1 MLMCR
6 NVVRMLGKPGRAGA
20 KWEVRL
26 ANNGIPF
33 VTDGMTRKW
42 CMSYFQESEHVV
54 APAVAP
60 LNLDLSSIIEN
71 EGEGEGATAH
81 NMPTSRRAASV
92 EGSECSSRLG
102 LSVLGDGVQT
112 SNSLNP

>member
-81 NMPTSRRAASV
+81 NMPPPGAPPVSKVQNVQAGSV
-92 EGSECSSRLG
+92 CRF
-102 LSVLGDGVQT
+102 
-112 SNSLNP
+112 